1 MPRLVR
7 WILVLL
13 APLAL
18 ACDRTAELIP
28 GSGSE
33 ASPTPPPASATPG
46 APLLAPASLRLAA
59 GEDAAEAE
67 AEAPAE
73 ADLARS
79 VVQIRVVDG
88 SRTPPTVRDGSGV
101 VIGGDPA
108 LILTSA
114 LLLAPW
120 DDGGEPVYDTILV
133 ATNPAPGGEPRLS
146 HEASLAAY
154 DPVSELAVLRVE
166 GRLPAA
172 GEDGEGAD
180 EGGADGAAN
189 TGGPLLGAPAAAV
202 GDSAALKRGD
212 GVRLFGHPGLNP
224 SGAATP
230 QGVMVAEASLTGVR
244 ADPATGEAAWLT
256 TGVLLPHGAAGGPAF
271 NAAGE
276 LVGVSAQIAYS
287 ASAPVAFVRP
297 IALAAALIEEARAG
311 GGAMRPPLAH
321 SHPAPGTP
329 LRGAGDGIA
338 IGAPLFASEAL
349 DEDGARAL
357 FDYARVFPAGVTELH
372 YEFAAQ
378 GIPDG
383 ATVQELWYLDGVFQ
397 DDLSAAYNWDL
408 GPLHLVS
415 DRLASLNPAGP
426 PDGVWRLEVWVDGQL
441 RAASQAYLGVAPPS
455 MRVTSIEFGEGVSA
469 TFAPTA
475 LPSSG
480 AERVFAIFG
489 YADAA
494 NAGRMRWRVYRDG
507 ELRYVSPVAPWRG
520 GDRGACWVG
529 LQTPDGLAAG
539 DWEFEIEVD
548 GEIVARDGFTL
559 S

>member
-1 MPRLVR
+1 M
-7 WILVLL
+7 LVLL

-28 GSGSE
+28 GSGPE
-33 ASPTPPPASATPG
+33 ATPTQAPASATPG
-46 APLLAPASLRLAA
+46 APLLAPASLRLV
-59 GEDAAEAE
+59 GGG
-67 AEAPAE
+67 EAPAADDGAAAE

-101 VIGGDPA
+101 VIDGDPA

-114 LLLAPW
+114 LLVAPW
-120 DDGGEPVYDTILV
+120 DAEGEPLYDAILV
-133 ATNPAPGGEPRLS
+133 ATNPAPGGEPRLT

-166 GRLPAA
+166 GALPAA
-172 GEDGEGAD
+172 DGASGDGTDGA
-180 EGGADGAAN
+180 ANGAAN

-212 GVRLFGHPGLNP
+212 GVRLFGHPGLDP

-230 QGVMVAEASLTGVR
+230 QTVMVAEASLTGVR

-256 TGVLLPHGAAGGPAF
+256 TEARLPHGAAGGPVF

-276 LVGVSAQIAYS
+276 LVGIAAQIAYS
-287 ASAPVAFVRP
+287 AAAPVAFVRP
-297 IALAAALIEEARAG
+297 IDLAAALIEEARAG
-311 GGAMRPPLAH
+311 GGGALRPPLAH
-321 SHPAPGTP
+321 PAPAPGTP
-329 LRGAGDGIA
+329 LRGDGDGVSVD
-338 IGAPLFASEAL
+338 APLFASEAL

-378 GIPDG
+378 GIPQG

-397 DDLSAAYNWDL
+397 DDLSATYNWDL
-408 GPLHLVS
+408 GPLALVS

-426 PDGVWRLEVWVDGQL
+426 PGGVWRLEVWVDGLL
-441 RAASQAYLGVAPPS
+441 RAASQAWLGVEPPS
-455 MRVTSIEFGEGVSA
+455 MRLTSIEFGEGVSA

-475 LPSSG
+475 LPSPDAG
-480 AERVFAIFG
+480 RVFAIFG

-494 NAGRMRWRVYRDG
+494 NAGRLGWRVYRDG
-507 ELRYVSPVAPWRG
+507 ELHYVSPATPWRG
-520 GDRGACWVG
+520 GERGTWWVG
-529 LQTPDGLAAG
+529 LRTPDGLADG
-539 DWEFEIEVD
+539 YWEFEIAVD
-548 GEIVARDGFTL
+548 DAILVRDGFTL
-559 S
+559 P